1 MFKYDQLEA
10 ENRELRAKLKEIDDL
25 AGTDLICRDCGR
37 EIDFYD
43 AKGAAPTLLPV
54 LATAHRATGALA
66 HRPHAMPEEWVFN
79 VNQNCSTLYDGE

>member
-1 MFKYDQLEA
+1 MIDEYACLVFKYDQLEA

-43 AKGAAPTLLPV
+43 AEV
-54 LATAHRATGALA
+54 LRRRCFPCWKRHEGIQG
-66 HRPHAMPEEWVFN
+66 P
-79 VNQNCSTLYDGE
+79 